1 MEQNGTKENGRS
13 EETPAPGPPQPV
25 HVQDI
30 RFTKIFI
37 DNKWVQSSRGR
48 TFATF
53 NPATG
58 CKLCEV
64 EEADEEDV
72 DKAVAAAKAAGRRG
86 SAWQR
91 MDACSRGKLLH
102 RLADLVERDR
112 LLLADMKTTT
122 WTNVPQ
128 CPNKMTVETLD
139 TGKPFLQS
147 LFIDLDG
154 SIKTLRYYAGW
165 SDKIHGK
172 SLRVDESFM
181 SITKHEPVGV
191 CGAIIPWNFPLLMF
205 MWKIAPALSCGNTVV
220 VKPAE
225 QTPLT
230 ALHMGS
236 LIKEAGFPA
245 GVVNIVPGFGPTAGA
260 AIANHMDID
269 KVAFTGSTETG
280 QLIQTAAAK
289 SNLKRVTLELGGKNP
304 CIVFADCDL
313 QLAVEDTQTGAFYNQ
328 GQCCTAAS
336 RVFVEESIHDQFV
349 RLSIEN
355 AKKIVV
361 GDPLDPLT
369 SHGPQIDQQQFDK
382 IMDLIESGKKEG
394 ARLEYGGT
402 PVSNKSLFIQPTIF
416 SGVKDHMRI
425 AKEEIFGPVQCI
437 FSFQSQEEAI
447 RRANS
452 SRYGLVSAIFTSS
465 MDRALSVSAA
475 LETGTVWINCYNSL
489 HAQTPF
495 GGYKMSGIGRELGEY
510 ALAEYTEVKAV
521 TLKLKEA
528 V

>member
-25 HVQDI
+25 HIQDI

-112 LLLADMKTTT
+112 LLLA
-122 WTNVPQ
+122 
-128 CPNKMTVETLD
+128 TVETLD